1 MLEDTIAA
9 IATAYGEAA
18 IAVIRVSG
26 KNAPGIAAQVLKG
39 RKAPE
44 YWESHRLY
52 RAEVW
57 DRNAGEKIDDVMA
70 VMMREPGSYTGEDVV
85 EIHCHGGLLV
95 SQEVLRAVLRAGA
108 RMAEP
113 GEFTKRAFLNGKQD
127 LSQAEAVIDLI
138 RARGDAA
145 RRLALRRMEGQLN
158 QRVQAL
164 QDDLT
169 GIIAA
174 MEAWI
179 DFPEEVEVDED
190 WKEGLQEIKKAGE
203 TLLDGARGGRAAREG
218 IRVVIVGSPNVGK
231 SSLWN
236 ALIGEERAI
245 VTDIPGTTRDLIEE
259 EVTVRGVPLRLVD
272 TAGIRETVDLVERI
286 GVDKAREMLRRGDL
300 TIVVFDAAAGINR
313 EDLIVI
319 DLVRGMEL
327 LVVINK
333 TDLEQ
338 QVIDERQVLD
348 YFSGEKIIWASVKEG
363 RGIDEIKEAVLHKVL
378 GGTGDENQWLI
389 SNARQED
396 ALERAVAGLGEAQ
409 AALGEGLPL
418 ECALVDLR
426 ETLEALGEITG
437 ETVSEQV
444 IERIFRDFCIGK

>member
-26 KNAPGIAAQVLKG
+26 KNAQGIAAKVLKS
-39 RKAPE
+39 KKSPE
-44 YWESHRLY
+44 LWESHRLY

-57 DRNAGEKIDDVMA
+57 DRTAREKIDDVVA
-70 VMMREPGSYTGEDVV
+70 VVMRGPRSYTGEDVV

-95 SQEVLRAVLRAGA
+95 SQGVLRTVIRAGA

-138 RARGDAA
+138 RAKGDAA

-158 QRVQAL
+158 QKIRTL
-164 QDDLT
+164 QDNLT

-190 WKEGLQEIKKAGE
+190 WREVLREIKQAGAE
-203 TLLDGARGGRAAREG
+203 MLEGARGGRAAREG

-259 EVTVRGVPLRLVD
+259 EVTVQGVPLRLVD

-286 GVDKAREMLRRGDL
+286 GVDKTREMLRRGDL

-313 EDLIVI
+313 EDRIVI

-327 LVVINK
+327 LVVVNK

-338 QVIDERQVLD
+338 QMIDERQILD
-348 YFSGEKIIWASVKEG
+348 YFSGEKIIWTSVISGK
-363 RGIDEIKEAVLHKVL
+363 GIDEIKEAVLYKVL
-378 GGTGDENQWLI
+378 GGTGEENQWLI

-396 ALERAVAGLGEAQ
+396 ALERAVASLDEAQ
-409 AALGEGLPL
+409 RAMEEGLPL
-418 ECALVDLR
+418 ECALVDLHD
-426 ETLEALGEITG
+426 TLEAMGEITG